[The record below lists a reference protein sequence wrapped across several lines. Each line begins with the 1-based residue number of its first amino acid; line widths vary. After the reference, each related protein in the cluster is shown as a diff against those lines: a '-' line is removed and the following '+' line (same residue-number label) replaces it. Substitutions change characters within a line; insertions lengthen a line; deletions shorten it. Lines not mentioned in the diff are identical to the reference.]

1 MEKQVKHN
9 WHPSNKVPGAPSSV
23 LLHKGSLLIPKT
35 SGLDSA
41 GAPSLAQPSPVQS
54 PCDPVLSPPRARA
67 LRSSCMK
74 DAAYPDWPEAWVSY
88 AVTRL
93 TQPCPP
99 IQSS

>member
-1 MEKQVKHN
+1 MKHN
-9 WHPSNKVPGAPSSV
+9 WHPSNKVPRAPISV

-41 GAPSLAQPSPVQS
+41 GAPSLAQPSLVQS
-54 PCDPVLSPPRARA
+54 ACDPVLSPPCARA

-74 DAAYPDWPEAWVSY
+74 DAACLDWPGACLSY

-93 TQPCPP
+93 TQPCPH